1 MPTIDTSDDAT
12 GDPGR
17 ARRHHV
23 DTSADASGSRGDEF
37 MGLDFDG
44 MFPSRRVHVTTN
56 RHAQRIRIAG
66 AWAGITPAVITCG
79 YLLVEDRPFH
89 AALMFIGTALLVG
102 LGILVNPP
110 LITIRPA
117 SEITPF
123 LSARPGEWGSTEDYQ
138 RPWPLR
144 RNREDRQAGPRQ

>member
-17 ARRHHV
+17 TRRHHV
-23 DTSADASGSRGDEF
+23 DTSADASESRGDEF

-56 RHAQRIRIAG
+56 RNAQRIRIAG

-89 AALMFIGTALLVG
+89 AALMFLGTALLVG

-117 SEITPF
+117 SQNTPSP
-123 LSARPGEWGSTEDYQ
+123 SARPGEWGSTEDYQ
-138 RPWPLR
+138 RSWTR
-144 RNREDRQAGPRQ
+144 RRSRRDRRTDPRQ